1 MDTVSKT
8 RRSEIMRKV
17 KSKETRLE
25 KLLRNS
31 LWRDGIRYK
40 KNNSSYFGKP
50 DLIVGR
56 RKLILFIDSCFWHGC
71 KEHLRMPHSN
81 KDYWEN
87 KIKRNKK
94 RDVVVNNHYKN
105 TDWKVLR
112 IWEHELKTQKMVDKL
127 VSRITHLSSGA

>member
-17 KSKETRLE
+17 KGKETKLE
-25 KLLRNS
+25 KLLRS
-31 LWRDGIRYK
+31 ALWKEGFRYK

-50 DLIVGR
+50 DLIVGK

-71 KEHLRMPHSN
+71 KEHLRMPSSN
-81 KDYWEN
+81 KNYWEH
-87 KIKRNKK
+87 KIKRNIE
-94 RDVVVNNHYKN
+94 RDAAVNKHYKN

-112 IWEHELKTQKMVDKL
+112 IWEHELKTQKIVDKL
-127 VSRITHLSSGA
+127 VSSITHLSSGA

>member
-40 KNNSSYFGKP
+40 KNNSSDFGKP